1 MSIKELEP
9 DGFDEA
15 ARAYASMTKPADMYT
30 QGMALRQVA
39 VWLRIDGT
47 QTMIGFG
54 DADEALREAE
64 AWAAAQLEN
73 VRAQINERKRIKNP
87 KGRDEND

>member
-15 ARAYASMTKPADMYT
+15 ARAYASMTKLADMYI

-64 AWAAAQLEN
+64 AWAEAQLEK
-73 VRAQINERKRIKNP
+73 VRAQINERKRIKHQ
-87 KGRDEND
+87 KGGA